1 MDKRGDLVFVAQT
14 CYIEP
19 MRSAALPAVRITPE
33 LKQQLEG
40 VLADGETVS
49 ALVERA
55 VRGEIERRIMEDEFR
70 QRGIEAIER
79 VEAGGAYL
87 TAEEVLGKLEA
98 KLQRAKA
105 SRAGR

>member
-1 MDKRGDLVFVAQT
+1 VRVVQL
-14 CYIEP
+14 CYIAC

-33 LKQQLEG
+33 LKQQLED
-40 VLADGETVS
+40 VLADGETIS

-55 VRGEIERRIMEDEFR
+55 VRGEIERRVMEDEFR

-87 TAEEVLGKLEA
+87 PAEDVLGKLKA
-98 KLQRAKA
+98 KLQRAKEIQA
-105 SRAGR
+105 SR